1 VIPEFPVYLF
11 DVDGVL
17 IDSAPDICGAIQAV
31 LASRGRTDVPDAFL
45 RTYIGRH
52 LLDLFSDLF
61 PQAAA
66 GEIDE
71 MIRVYREI
79 YPARGHRLT
88 RTYPGVV
95 ETLARLP
102 GLKSTATTKSTLT
115 TRNILEQFGML
126 PSFHHVQGTDG
137 FPSKPEPDVLI
148 RSAQGLGARLEDCLF
163 VGDSVPDMIA
173 GRKAG
178 LKLCA
183 VRYGYGDPEALAHY
197 HPEYWIDRFDQL
209 LPVR

>member
-88 RTYPGVV
+88 RT
-95 ETLARLP
+95 
-102 GLKSTATTKSTLT
+102 STTKSTLT